1 VTSYQPALIKSLQHL
16 LYQGPVAGLDDSQ
29 LLERFVTRQ
38 DEAAFAALVALH
50 GPLVLGVCRRVL
62 RDEHEIEDA
71 FQATFLVLVRR
82 AGSIRDAGRL
92 GPWLHGV
99 ARRVALRSRSE
110 AARRR
115 ADHRQLTWALESV
128 AVRPARQTEFDD
140 VIGIIDEEVARL
152 PGCYRDAVVL
162 CDLEGRSYTEAASR
176 LRCPL
181 GTVQSR
187 LARGRARL
195 RSRLIRRGLAPLALE
210 SFLIEGGSAAVPDLL
225 ARATV
230 KAAIA
235 LAAGKAGVA
244 GAVSVTA
251 FALASSAMRS
261 MSMAMMRRIAL
272 AFAAVSIAIGVGLA
286 GNNTHS
292 DDPATAP
299 APEGV
304 QPPPAEGAESGHTV
318 TLVVSSSADGSP
330 LAGATVWVRAT
341 RGRVHTWEGTTDDM
355 GEYVV
360 VLPGE
365 GTSQLDVVVAHPG
378 YAPGF
383 MVIGSPGRRENRTM
397 AALERAET
405 VGGTVRD
412 ERGLP
417 IEGARVFATHQ
428 WHQPPPLW
436 PEIFSSPNSDLAVAT
451 TDAQGRWRSDSLPT
465 SYGPEAW
472 LKVLVTHPDF
482 IATELRT
489 TAEKARAFS
498 IEQVM
503 KTGVAVSG
511 AVLSPLGRPV
521 VGATVVVGIPLWEKM
536 FLRFTTDKNGQF
548 RSSRCFDPLQSRP
561 TLTVQA
567 PGLAIAAQTITV
579 KPDAPPLVVRLTRRR
594 PIEGRVVD
602 VHGRPVVGAAV
613 LPSRNNFRD
622 LLDWEADTDS
632 NGRFVWYDAPSTGA
646 ILLDVSKPTFGP
658 VWARAV
664 DPAAGEVTI
673 TLRHPQHLHGSVTDA
688 ETGRPIERFTLIH
701 SSGPS
706 LPGARPAW
714 NRDPQYTRTFTNGQ
728 FDLSGYFVLDE
739 DGRHSVLIEA
749 EGYQPDDFVG
759 LTGNVE
765 DVAHDFKL
773 RKATPFS
780 GIVHSPDGRPLTG
793 AEVALD
799 DIGSSIHVS
808 DGGLS
813 VEYPSP
819 SLSAKT
825 DLNGRYSLPSRDRG
839 AWIVVVH
846 KAGFALRS
854 PEQLAG
860 STDITVAPWGR
871 IEGVMKIEGLVAP
884 SERIW
889 ARLNVAGFGGLV
901 EHRTRTDQNGCFTFE
916 QVPPGVLTVGRA
928 VPVKVG
934 ASQTLSNP
942 VTVELAPGQTARV
955 QVDGTGRPAMGWPDR
970 PATP

>member
-1 VTSYQPALIKSLQHL
+1 VT
-16 LYQGPVAGLDDSQ
+16 GLDDSQ
-29 LLERFVTRQ
+29 LLERFVARH
-38 DEAAFAALVALH
+38 DEAAFAALVASH
-50 GPLVLGVCRRVL
+50 GPLVLGVCRRIL

-110 AARRR
+110 AASRRTH
-115 ADHRQLTWALESV
+115 HRQAATALEHV
-128 AVRPARQTEFDD
+128 AVRPAHSTDFDD
-140 VIGIIDEEVARL
+140 VIGIIDKEIARL
-152 PGCYRDAVVL
+152 PGRYRDAVVL
-162 CDLEGRSYTEAASR
+162 CDLEERSYTEAASR

-195 RSRLIRRGLAPLALE
+195 RSRLIRRGLAPLAVE

-225 ARATV
+225 AEATV
-230 KAAIA
+230 RTTIA
-235 LAAGKAGVA
+235 LAAGKVGVA

-251 FALASSAMRS
+251 VALARSAMRS
-261 MSMAMMRRIAL
+261 MSMAMMQRIAV
-272 AFAAVSIAIGVGLA
+272 AFAALSIAIGVGLA
-286 GNNTHS
+286 GNNARS
-292 DDPATAP
+292 DAPISVP
-299 APEGV
+299 APGGV
-304 QPPPAEGAESGHTV
+304 QPPPAAEPEPGRTV
-318 TLVVSSSADGSP
+318 TLAVSSKADGSP

-341 RGRVHTWEGTTDDM
+341 RGRVHTWEGTTDDQ
-355 GEYVV
+355 GQYVV

-365 GTSQLDVVVAHPG
+365 GTNQLDVVVAHPG
-378 YAPGF
+378 YVPEF
-383 MVIGSPGRRENRTM
+383 TVTGSPGRRVHRTI
-397 AALERAET
+397 AALYRAET
-405 VGGTVRD
+405 IGGTTRD

-417 IEGARVFATHQ
+417 IAGARVFTMH
-428 WHQPPPLW
+428 WEHPPPLW
-436 PEIFSSPNSDLAVAT
+436 PEIFSSPNSNLAVAT
-451 TDAQGRWRSDSLPT
+451 TDAQGRWRSDTLPAN
-465 SYGPEAW
+465 SGPEAP
-472 LKVLVTHPDF
+472 LKVLVTHPDH

-503 KTGVAVSG
+503 KTGIAVSG

-521 VGATVVVGIPLWEKM
+521 EGATVVVGMPLWEKM

-548 RSSRCFDPLQSRP
+548 RSSRCFDSLQSKP

-567 PGLAIAAQTITV
+567 TGLAIAAQTITV
-579 KPDAPPLVVRLTRRR
+579 KPDAPPLVIRLTRRR
-594 PIEGRVVD
+594 PIEGRVID

-613 LPSRNNFRD
+613 LPSRSNFQG

-673 TLRHPQHLHGSVTDA
+673 TLRHPQHLHGSVTDS

-701 SSGPS
+701 GSGPS
-706 LPGARPAW
+706 LAGARPAW
-714 NRDPQYTRTFTNGQ
+714 NRDPQYTRTFSNGQ
-728 FDLSGYFVLDE
+728 FDLRGDFVLDE

-749 EGYQPDDFVG
+749 DGYQPDDFVG
-759 LTGNVE
+759 FTGNVE

-780 GIVHSPDGRPLTG
+780 GIVRSPDGRPLAG

-799 DIGSSIHVS
+799 DIGSSIHVG
-808 DGGLS
+808 DGSLWRS
-813 VEYPSP
+813 EHQSP
-819 SLSAKT
+819 SLPAKT
-825 DLNGRYSLPSRDRG
+825 DLNGRYSLPSRDGR

-846 KAGFALRS
+846 KVGFALRS

-884 SERIW
+884 SERVW

-901 EHRTRTDQNGCFTFE
+901 EHRTRTDQNGCFTFDR
-916 QVPPGVLTVGRA
+916 VAPGVLTVGRA
-928 VPVKVG
+928 VPEKVG
-934 ASQTLSNP
+934 GSQSLSNP
-942 VTVELAPGQTARV
+942 VAVELAPGQTARV
-955 QVDGTGRPAMGWPDR
+955 QIGGTGRPVIGRPDR
-970 PATP
+970 PERP